1 MSVLSTLFARS
12 TRALGATIAVATTLG
27 LAACSNDNASPA
39 AAVLPDNPALT
50 PSIRQAAFIFDV
62 NRTTGKVKITA
73 PSGQAINA
81 RLGGNGSLSFDGRP
95 NTSIVAGDVVD
106 LTTSGFAATGVGTG
120 GCAALKVCVSFNV
133 QITNKLTGVDLITP
147 TWPTPPA
154 GTTGALLFPF
164 STVTTTTLGG
174 TATGGD
180 GTTIIIDAPSNGSVV
195 PNTDWDNTDWNFF
208 NDTDCNA
215 VAPVGA
221 PTDCY
226 RSEDFGT
233 ILAGS
238 TTLGRR
244 VGFTM
249 DPTVSQFRVR
259 ALVVADL
266 RPGTLALGSVAGNV
280 SSTALGGPVSGV
292 TVSVG
297 SRSAISNALGNY
309 QIDSITTGPKTVSV
323 TGGLPAGCTASSVN
337 VTIAQN
343 TTSTANFP
351 LAGCTVPSGI
361 VTGQINSSLG
371 GGINNVGVT
380 VTPNTSGAPVTVS
393 TGASGAFSASGVSV
407 LGSNSGRITAFSNV
421 PSNCTAPA
429 TGAGLFTY
437 AGLTNGG
444 TQAIAPI
451 TFTCTAPP
459 PNTYVA
465 TWTAGSVAGEYY
477 YNAAITLTAGQVMS
491 GITVDIQYDPTK
503 FTPAATSPNADIL
516 NGQLDTRSYNP
527 NLTANKVR
535 YILVGTTPTGPGANI
550 ALFRIKFTRIAAGT
564 MSQITT
570 INLANGAPPAGLDFK
585 SAIAVIDNPNTL
597 P

>member
-1 MSVLSTLFARS
+1 MSLLRQIATRPLRTLGI
-12 TRALGATIAVATTLG
+12 ALVAATSG
-27 LAACSNDNASPA
+27 LAACSSGDSSAAS
-39 AAVLPDNPALT
+39 AVLPDNPALT
-50 PSIRQAAFIFDV
+50 PAIRQAAFVFDV
-62 NRTTGKVKITA
+62 NRNTGRVKITA
-73 PSGQAINA
+73 PNGGAISA
-81 RLGGNGSLSFDGRP
+81 RLAPNGTLSLDGRP

-120 GCAALKVCVSFNV
+120 GCSAGKVCVSFNV

-164 STVTTTTLGG
+164 STVTTVTSGG

-180 GTTIIIDAPSNGSVV
+180 GTTIIIEAPSVGSVV
-195 PNTDWDNTDWNFF
+195 PNSDWDNGPWNFF
-208 NDTDCNA
+208 NDSDCNA

-221 PTDCY
+221 PSDCY

-233 ILAGS
+233 IAAGS
-238 TTLGRR
+238 TTTGRK
-244 VGFTM
+244 VGFEL
-249 DPTVSQFRVR
+249 DPTVNQFRVR

-266 RPGTLALGSVAGNV
+266 RPGTLALGSVAGQV
-280 SSTALGGPVSGV
+280 SSVALGGPVAGV
-292 TVSVG
+292 TVTSG
-297 SRSAISNALGNY
+297 GRSAVTNASGNY
-309 QIDSITTGPKTVSV
+309 QIDSLTTGPKTVSV
-323 TGGLPAGCTASSVN
+323 SAGLPNGCTATSVS

-343 TTSTANFP
+343 ATSTANFP
-351 LAGCTVPSGI
+351 LANCIVPSGI

-371 GGINNVGVT
+371 GGLSNIGVT
-380 VTPNTSGAPVTVS
+380 VTPNAGGSAVTAT

-407 LGSNSGRITAFSNV
+407 LSSNSGRITAFSNV

-459 PNTYVA
+459 PNTY
-465 TWTAGSVAGEYY
+465 TASWVAGPNANEFYY
-477 YNAAITLTAGQVMS
+477 VASINLAGAQVMT

-503 FTPAATSPNADIL
+503 VTPSATSPLADIL
-516 NGQLDTRSYNP
+516 NGQLDTRTYNP

-535 YILVGTTPTGPGANI
+535 YILVASNPGAPTGPGNVQ
-550 ALFRIKFTRIAAGT
+550 LFRIKFTRIAAGA
-564 MSQITT
+564 MPQIST
-570 INLANGAPPAGLDFK
+570 INIAQGAAPALADFK
-585 SAIAVIDNPNTL
+585 SAIAIVDNPL